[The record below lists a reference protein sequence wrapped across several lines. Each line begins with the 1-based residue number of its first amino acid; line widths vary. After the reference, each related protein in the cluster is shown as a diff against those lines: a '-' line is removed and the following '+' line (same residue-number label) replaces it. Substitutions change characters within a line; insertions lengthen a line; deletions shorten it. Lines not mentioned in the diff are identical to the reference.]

1 MKYER
6 TDNDI
11 NFVKGMITT
20 LDRKIDE
27 ESSNR
32 LRSEDDIRKWFEQKF
47 TMINE
52 RLTLEEKGSFDREGR
67 MM

>member
-1 MKYER
+1 
-6 TDNDI
+6 
-11 NFVKGMITT
+11 MITT

-52 RLTLEEKGSFDREGR
+52 RLTLEEKGSLDREGR